1 MLAILSICRL
11 LFIMYNKSY
20 FPDQTLQIFL
30 RNILT
35 GLRFDLTTLIYFNL
49 PFFLLLF
56 YNHYFPQR
64 YVIYIAKWLAGLAN
78 SLIIIANII
87 DIPYFP
93 FSFQRI
99 SFQTLLMLQ
108 DSTPAFPSFFKKFW
122 YFVAIA
128 VILIS
133 LALYLNN
140 INLNKLS
147 FNNGTDN
154 KRQKLE
160 PLIALFTLLVL
171 ARGLNTFPITPSSS
185 YLYVT
190 SQFSNI
196 VNNSAFNLA
205 FSVKQHYQYKYP
217 KISLSENKYDS
228 SYFYHQPDTSG
239 TFQKRNIIVFILESF
254 SQSYLTPGHEYKANT
269 PFLDS
274 IMSKSKIC
282 ENAFANGTMTI
293 NGLNSI
299 LGGVPP
305 IAFQTIIN
313 SPFQDNVNVG
323 IGQLLESSGYSTHF
337 FFGSNDDHYGFKRLV
352 RKFGISNYYGRGEFG
367 NNAEY
372 DGVWGIYDMPF
383 MQYASAVLKKQKQ
396 PFFASILN
404 ISSHFPYKIP
414 QPYAKELAAGP
425 LNSSQSISY
434 VDKSIQSFFN
444 EIKTA
449 EWFNETLFV
458 FVADHWSHEDN
469 SRSEVGI
476 NRYKIPLFFY
486 CPDGSS
492 IQPGHFNQATDQL
505 SIIPTILDVI
515 NYPHPF
521 ISFGK
526 SIINRNADSYTSYSM
541 LDYPYIIQATNDSL
555 TLQFNL
561 QKMAGERLFLYKTD
575 TALANN
581 LLTSTDHLEELRM
594 IEKDCKQ
601 FLNSYFSFIS
611 KNQTNF
617 IRR

>member
-1 MLAILSICRL
+1 MLAVLSVCRL
-11 LFIMYNKSY
+11 LFIIYNKNY
-20 FPDQTLQIFL
+20 FPDQTIQIFFK
-30 RNILT
+30 NILT
-35 GLRFDLTTLIYFNL
+35 GIRFDLTTLIYFNF

-56 YNHYFPQR
+56 YNHYFSKR
-64 YVIYIAKWLAGLAN
+64 YIIYIAKWLAGLAN

-87 DIPYFP
+87 DIPYFS

-99 SFQTLLMLQ
+99 SFQTLLMFQ
-108 DSTPAFPSFFKKFW
+108 DSIPAFPSFFKKFW
-122 YFVAIA
+122 YFAAIA
-128 VILIS
+128 IILIS
-133 LALYLNN
+133 IVLYITN

-147 FNNGTDN
+147 FNNGADN
-154 KRQKLE
+154 KKQKLE
-160 PLIALFTLLVL
+160 PVIVFFGLLIL

-205 FSVKQHYQYKYP
+205 FSAKQHFKYQYP
-217 KISLSENKYDS
+217 KISVSKNKQDS

-352 RKFGISNYYGRGEFG
+352 RKFGISNYYGRVEFG
-367 NNAEY
+367 NDAEY
-372 DGVWGIYDMPF
+372 DGIWGIYDMPF
-383 MQYASAVLKKQKQ
+383 MQYASSVLKKQKQ

-404 ISSHFPYKIP
+404 ISSHFPYEIP
-414 QPYAKELAAGP
+414 QSYARELAVGP

-444 EIKTA
+444 EIRTT

-469 SRSEVGI
+469 SKSEVGI

-486 CPDGSS
+486 CPDGG
-492 IQPGHFNQATDQL
+492 IEPGYFNQATDQL

-515 NYPHPF
+515 NYPHPYV
-521 ISFGK
+521 SFGK
-526 SIINRNADSYTSYSM
+526 SIISRDADAYTSYAM
-541 LDYPYIIQATNDSL
+541 LDFPNIIQATNDSL
-555 TLQFNL
+555 TLQFSL
-561 QKMAGERLFLYKTD
+561 QKMTGERLFLFKTD
-575 TALANN
+575 SALAKN
-581 LLTSTDHLEELRM
+581 LITSTKYSKELRSM
-594 IEKDCKQ
+594 EEDCKQ
-601 FLNSYFSFIS
+601 FLNSYFGFIS
-611 KNQTNF
+611 KSRTNF
-617 IRR
+617 DHP